1 MKDRLQELF
10 DRQLQQQ
17 SNWMDI
23 TALTDEER
31 DRLLR
36 DLSLYMIHEIMEFM
50 DARKYKRHKI
60 WEEPLPRDT
69 RIFELIDIQKYLLT
83 AALAEGISADEW
95 YDYFIEKTKI
105 VDDRWEQDQVKWEND
120 SKKVICCDIDDVLT
134 EYKLVADL
142 YDKNEIEEKR
152 MFRDLL
158 PKDENIA
165 ALIELKW
172 LGYHIVLMTTRRSWR
187 VGSIQSDTVEWLKE
201 NCVPYEM
208 ILWGYD
214 KAESIAKRLKNV
226 VPAFAIENS
235 RKHAIDIA
243 EMGIPVYYLYRDGE
257 EPLRYKDADVRNI
270 KNLTQIV
277 RELHG

>member
-105 VDDRWEQDQVKWEND
+105 VDVMIHHTFVIDCSGSMSGELSEIRKDLKNSLLND
-120 SKKVICCDIDDVLT
+120 IIFQLEFICGRIVFSLSRHLIST
-134 EYKLVADL
+134 SSSHFQSQIEEEYLLKLIL
-142 YDKNEIEEKR
+142 DKNY
-152 MFRDLL
+152 
-158 PKDENIA
+158 N
-165 ALIELKW
+165 
-172 LGYHIVLMTTRRSWR
+172 
-187 VGSIQSDTVEWLKE
+187 
-201 NCVPYEM
+201 
-208 ILWGYD
+208 
-214 KAESIAKRLKNV
+214 
-226 VPAFAIENS
+226 
-235 RKHAIDIA
+235 
-243 EMGIPVYYLYRDGE
+243 
-257 EPLRYKDADVRNI
+257 
-270 KNLTQIV
+270 
-277 RELHG
+277 